1 MSLIGATSGA
11 LLFSG
16 ATLVIS
22 MFAAAA
28 IYAQVNTI
36 WSEFDA
42 EMNNFKVL
50 TDDIWKDMIGLGAG
64 TPSNRIRRQSYGG
77 YGASGVQ
84 HEPLP
89 TPGADSAALG
99 PIRSPTPAFPNSL
112 PPSAANARCAC
123 AFENN
128 CPPGPPGSVGVP
140 GPDGFDGL
148 DGVPG
153 FDGLD
158 ADDVSNEAAQGCFT
172 CPQGL
177 PGPQGPGGSPGIRGM
192 RGARGQPGMPGR
204 DGNPGMPGEMG
215 PPGPPGVDGEA
226 GKPGDKGDDAEK
238 PMGRAGPRGPPGEMG
253 PEGPEGSPGRDA
265 YPGQQGP
272 VGEPAAGADGEEGP
286 QGPPGNVGKDAEY
299 CKCPEREP
307 ERDVPV
313 HHSGSGY
320 RRKKHRK
327 H

>member
-1 MSLIGATSGA
+1 
-11 LLFSG
+11 
-16 ATLVIS
+16 
-22 MFAAAA
+22 
-28 IYAQVNTI
+28 
-36 WSEFDA
+36 
-42 EMNNFKVL
+42 
-50 TDDIWKDMIGLGAG
+50 MIGLGAG

-204 DGNPGMPGEMG
+204 DGNPGMPGM
-215 PPGPPGVDGEA
+215 PSLSYLF
-226 GKPGDKGDDAEK
+226 
-238 PMGRAGPRGPPGEMG
+238 
-253 PEGPEGSPGRDA
+253 SPLIICI
-265 YPGQQGP
+265 
-272 VGEPAAGADGEEGP
+272 V
-286 QGPPGNVGKDAEY
+286 
-299 CKCPEREP
+299 
-307 ERDVPV
+307 
-313 HHSGSGY
+313 
-320 RRKKHRK
+320 RRFKAFSCLCRLFECLLFLRQVFFQFMNSYD
-327 H
+327 